1 MFGIEERIA
10 NARTRLHDAFM
21 LKAGSILEPYKD
33 KPPEAIPRTE
43 LVRATVLQDI
53 AEIIKGTSEG

>member
-21 LKAGSILEPYKD
+21 LKAGAILEPYKD